1 MNKRHP
7 AEKAILAIVTIL
19 AFAFF
24 MLPIFWLITTSFK
37 FGRDAFA
44 LPPQWFFF
52 DFTLKNYTQ
61 LLETSKTG
69 LFLKNSLF
77 ITTCATGLS
86 LLLGV
91 PAGYAVAR
99 SKSRLLN
106 SSSYFFL
113 LLLMVPPVAMII
125 PFYLIMR
132 DIGMLGSYWAV
143 ITLDTVFDASFV
155 VWMMRSYFADVPK
168 EMEEAALVDGASK
181 FTAFTKIALPLS
193 IPGIISSAIYCI
205 IYSWNDF
212 LFALM
217 LTNPKTK
224 TIPLGILASFSASE
238 ISWGQMAS
246 MSMFAII
253 PAILISLFLNK
264 YYIQGMTIGAS
275 KG

>member
-1 MNKRHP
+1 
-7 AEKAILAIVTIL
+7 
-19 AFAFF
+19 
-24 MLPIFWLITTSFK
+24 
-37 FGRDAFA
+37 
-44 LPPQWFFF
+44 
-52 DFTLKNYTQ
+52 
-61 LLETSKTG
+61 
-69 LFLKNSLF
+69 
-77 ITTCATGLS
+77 
-86 LLLGV
+86 
-91 PAGYAVAR
+91 
-99 SKSRLLN
+99 
-106 SSSYFFL
+106 
-113 LLLMVPPVAMII
+113 MVPPVAMII

-132 DIGMLGSYWAV
+132 DLGMLGSYWAV
-143 ITLDTVFDASFV
+143 IILDTVFDAAFV

-193 IPGIISSAIYCI
+193 IPGIISSAIFCI

-253 PAILISLFLNK
+253 PAIFISLFLNK

>member
-1 MNKRHP
+1 MIKRHP
-7 AEKAILAIVTIL
+7 AEKVILTIVTAL

-24 MLPIFWLITTSFK
+24 MIPIFWLITTSFK

-44 LPPQWFFF
+44 LPPQWLSF
-52 DFTLKNYTQ
+52 DFTLKNYSQ
-61 LLETSKTG
+61 LLESSKTL
-69 LFLKNSLF
+69 LFLKNSLI
-77 ITTCATGLS
+77 ITTCATALS

-91 PAGYAVAR
+91 PAGYAIAR
-99 SKSRLLN
+99 SKSRLMN

-113 LLLMVPPVAMII
+113 LILMVPPVAMLI
-125 PFYLIMR
+125 PFYLLMR
-132 DIGMLGSYWAV
+132 DMGMLGTYWAV
-143 ITLDTVFDASFV
+143 IILDTVFDASFV

-181 FTAFTKIALPLS
+181 FTAFSKVALPLS

-224 TIPLGILASFSASE
+224 TIPLGILASFSAIE
-238 ISWGQMAS
+238 ISWGQMAA

-253 PAILISLFLNK
+253 PAVLIALFLNK
-264 YYIQGMTIGAS
+264 YYIQGLTMGAS